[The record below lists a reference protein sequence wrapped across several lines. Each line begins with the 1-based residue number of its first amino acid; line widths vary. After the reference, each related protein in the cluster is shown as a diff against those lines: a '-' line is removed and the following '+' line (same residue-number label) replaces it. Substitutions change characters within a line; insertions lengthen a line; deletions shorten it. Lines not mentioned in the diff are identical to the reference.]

1 MAEVF
6 GNVNVKYTPCKSIAQ
21 LKSAADYI
29 LGQRKE
35 QIAEDVVKT
44 RPELY
49 NAFGCCRDN
58 FTNSLIITRKMH
70 QKKYSQ
76 YKQKEI
82 LAQKL
87 SISFHPEDRDKLT
100 YEEAYKMAEQ
110 FAYKFF
116 WSKGYEVLYAVHTD
130 TEHIHAHFLVSNC
143 NRKDGTSFRR
153 GPKALVEMS
162 KYLGEQ
168 CQKRGLVHSIRDSFY
183 GADKNRENLTFVE
196 HQMKKRGKL
205 SFKDEIK
212 TYIRLVLNDNQIKT
226 VQDAVEMLE
235 RIYGMDIRLKGKT
248 ISYALPYD
256 LNKGGRTKAVRGSRL
271 GKQFTVEGIKQYLRE
286 KERKQ
291 LEYHRTEWEIEE
303 SKISVDD
310 YFEWEQQPAEDKSV
324 YQAFDEFLEKENIQE
339 NDSDVFYGG
348 VFQDFHKE
356 WQGIV
361 EQSEEKLKNEPKEEA
376 VDYTK
381 LSMKERAQLLP
392 PPTEDMM
399 DEFEQYKIRM
409 GYGKEKMKSIR
420 YKMSV
425 YDDFVKEY
433 DYRKK
438 IKGMERTIP
447 KPVKKKSRDYSR

>member
-1 MAEVF
+1 MGEVF
-6 GNVNVKYTPCKSIAQ
+6 GNVNVKYNPCKSIAQ

-29 LGQRKE
+29 LGKRKE
-35 QIAEDVVKT
+35 QIAEGIEKT

-49 NAFGCCRDN
+49 SAFGCNRDN

-70 QKKYSQ
+70 QKKYSR

-87 SISFHPEDRDKLT
+87 SISFHPDDSDKLT

-110 FAYKFF
+110 FAREFF
-116 WSKGYEVLYAVHTD
+116 WSKGYEVLFAVHTD
-130 TEHIHAHFLVSNC
+130 TQHIHAHFLVSNC
-143 NRKDGTSFRR
+143 NQKDGTSFRR
-153 GPKALVEMS
+153 GPKELVEMS
-162 KYLGEQ
+162 KYLGNQ
-168 CQKRGLVHSIRDSFY
+168 CQERGLTNSIRDSFY
-183 GADKNRENLTFVE
+183 SAEKDREELTFAE

-212 TYIRLVLNDNQIKT
+212 AYIRLVLNDSQTKT
-226 VQDAVEMLE
+226 VQDVVGMLE

-256 LNKGGRTKAVRGSRL
+256 LNKGRRTKAVRGSRL
-271 GKQFTVEGIKQYLRE
+271 GNKFTVAGIEQYLQE

-291 LEYHRTEWEIEE
+291 LEYRRTEWEIEE

-310 YFEWEQQPAEDKSV
+310 YFEWEQEKTEDKSV
-324 YQAFDEFLEKENIQE
+324 YQAFDEFLEKEDIRE

-356 WQGIV
+356 WQGI
-361 EQSEEKLKNEPKEEA
+361 QEKPKEEV
-376 VDYTK
+376 VDYAK
-381 LSMKERAQLLP
+381 IPMKERAYLLP
-392 PPTEDMM
+392 QPTDNTME
-399 DEFEQYKIRM
+399 EFEQYKNRM
-409 GYGKEKMKSIR
+409 GYDKEKMRSVR

-425 YDDFVKEY
+425 YDDFLREY

-438 IKGMERTIP
+438 LKGMQRTEQRQ
-447 KPVKKKSRDYSR
+447 VKKKNRDYSR

>member
-6 GNVNVKYTPCKSIAQ
+6 GNVNVKYNPCRSIAQ

-35 QIAEDVVKT
+35 QIAEGVVKT

-58 FTNSLIITRKMH
+58 FANSLIITRKMH
-70 QKKYSQ
+70 QKKYSR

-110 FAYKFF
+110 FAHQFF
-116 WSKGYEVLYAVHTD
+116 WSRGYEVLYAVHTD

-153 GPKALVEMS
+153 GPKELAEMS
-162 KYLGEQ
+162 KYLGVQ
-168 CQKRGLVHSIRDSFY
+168 CQKRGLVHSVRDSFY
-183 GADKNRENLTFVE
+183 SADKNREDLTFAE

-212 TYIRLVLNDNQIKT
+212 TYIRLVLNDSQTRTI
-226 VQDAVEMLE
+226 QDAVEMLE

-271 GKQFTVEGIKQYLRE
+271 GKQFTVEGIEQYLQE

-291 LEYHRTEWEIEE
+291 LEYRRTEREIEE
-303 SKISVDD
+303 SELSVDD
-310 YFEWEQQPAEDKSV
+310 YSEWEEQPAEEKTV
-324 YQAFDEFLEKENIQE
+324 YQGFDESLEKENIRE

-348 VFQDFHKE
+348 VFRDFHKE

-361 EQSEEKLKNEPKEEA
+361 EKPEEKPKEEPKEEP

-392 PPTEDMM
+392 PTEDMM
-399 DEFEQYKIRM
+399 DEFEQYKLRM
-409 GYGKEKMKSIR
+409 GYDKEKMRSIR

-438 IKGMERTIP
+438 TRGVHRTQP
-447 KPVKKKSRDYSR
+447 KQIRNRSRDHSR